1 DRSSLRRLA
10 QRVLQGRHAHQHL
23 LHGKIIWRSA
33 IARSRQTVSGFNRI
47 SSPASEAGLK
57 APTDAGPG
65 LFALDVMAAGR
76 LVQKKELLL
85 SRFPDQGHRTIGK
98 KRQVLECASPLALLN
113 LLLAWMKFESL
124 ARAKTPGDW
133 C

>member
-1 DRSSLRRLA
+1 
-10 QRVLQGRHAHQHL
+10 QHL

-76 LVQKKELLL
+76 LIQKQELLL
-85 SRFPDQGHRTIGK
+85 SRFTDQGHRTAYAARLHVNAAVHVEHLASDVSRVRRTK
-98 KRQVLECASPLALLN
+98 KQHWEYDILYLPKMA
-113 LLLAWMKFESL
+113 
-124 ARAKTPGDW
+124 
-133 C
+133 